1 MDHGGWGSG
10 GPVWIGRTEGFLEEV
25 LHTSSMCGTGGEVI
39 LVESWEQVVWPQLG
53 SVPDPCTSLLS
64 SPCPCDPRGGGGV
77 SGRCPPFLRD
87 VAGVAGGGGFWP
99 LSDLAPSLWASVYP
113 PVEWALDPRG
123 PSSMWC
129 YREAAAVMGAGG

>member
-64 SPCPCDPRGGGGV
+64 SPCPCDPRGGGCLG
-77 SGRCPPFLRD
+77 
-87 VAGVAGGGGFWP
+87 
-99 LSDLAPSLWASVYP
+99 
-113 PVEWALDPRG
+113 
-123 PSSMWC
+123 
-129 YREAAAVMGAGG
+129 

>member
-1 MDHGGWGSG
+1 MEQEVRSFWWSPGSRLCG
-10 GPVWIGRTEGFLEEV
+10 RSLGVFLTLVPACLPPLVPVI
-25 LHTSSMCGTGGEVI
+25 
-39 LVESWEQVVWPQLG
+39 P
-53 SVPDPCTSLLS
+53 
-64 SPCPCDPRGGGGV
+64 GGGV

-113 PVEWALDPRG
+113 PVEWTLDPRG

-129 YREAAAVMGAGG
+129 CREAASVTGAGG